1 MGLDA
6 AGSAVGCQL
15 SAKGIRM
22 LVVTVLYYLLVA
34 LISGL
39 LVHNLVRSKSW
50 ERDVLYVI
58 VLVPFLLR
66 LFRLK

>member
-1 MGLDA
+1 
-6 AGSAVGCQL
+6 
-15 SAKGIRM
+15 M

-34 LISGL
+34 FISGL
-39 LVHNLVRSKSW
+39 LVYNLVRSKSW

>member
-1 MGLDA
+1 M
-6 AGSAVGCQL
+6 
-15 SAKGIRM
+15 
-22 LVVTVLYYLLVA
+22 VTVLYYALVAFVSLLLVVN
-34 LISGL
+34 L
-39 LVHNLVRSKSW
+39 LKSRRW

>member
-1 MGLDA
+1 MTA
-6 AGSAVGCQL
+6 
-15 SAKGIRM
+15 
-22 LVVTVLYYLLVA
+22 VTVLYYLLVA
-34 LISGL
+34 VISGL
-39 LVHNLVRSKSW
+39 LVYNLVRSKSW

>member
-1 MGLDA
+1 
-6 AGSAVGCQL
+6 
-15 SAKGIRM
+15 M
-22 LVVTVLYYLLVA
+22 LIVTILYYLIVA
-34 LISGL
+34 AISGL
-39 LVHNLVRSKSW
+39 LVYNLARSKSW